1 MDDSYEIALQETAEI
16 GYDLEDDTDDEEE
29 EQMAVEISTQ
39 SARVDGATSCHT
51 NILSHCSHS
60 PLRSYISSSSA
71 RQKQIKKT
79 DCKFCDVNIP
89 PSCLIDHLKKE
100 TS

>member
-51 NILSHCSHS
+51 TVIFVPFQIIIYTMFFKSNKLSW
-60 PLRSYISSSSA
+60 
-71 RQKQIKKT
+71 
-79 DCKFCDVNIP
+79 
-89 PSCLIDHLKKE
+89 
-100 TS
+100 